1 MIQNGIQDV
10 MKRHPIIPVVTLN
23 SAEEVK
29 QIAQK
34 LLAQNIHCAE
44 ITLRTDYAM
53 EGIQLMQQQFP
64 EIEVG
69 VGTII
74 NKEQVEQVKA
84 LGVKFMVSP
93 GSTPALIQVMQDSG
107 IPHLPGVVTPSEVIQ
122 GMEMNL
128 RYFKFFPAS
137 IFGGLE
143 TLKAYGQVFPQC
155 YFCPTGGLNADN
167 HQEFLSQK
175 NILCV
180 GGSWMLK

>member
-1 MIQNGIQDV
+1 MIQNNIQDV
-10 MKRHPIIPVVTLN
+10 MQRHPIIPVVTLN
-23 SAEEVK
+23 NTEEVFE
-29 QIAQK
+29 IANK
-34 LLAQNIHCAE
+34 LLTQNIRCAE
-44 ITLRTDYAM
+44 ITLRTDFAL
-53 EGIQLMQQQFP
+53 EGIKLMQEKFP

-69 VGTII
+69 VGTIVHV
-74 NKEQVEQVKA
+74 EQIEQVKA

-93 GSTPALIQVMQDSG
+93 GATPTLLKAMQDSG
-107 IPHLPGVVTPSEVIQ
+107 IPYLPGVVTPSEVIQ

-137 IFGGLE
+137 IFGGLD

-155 YFCPTGGLNADN
+155 YFCPTGGLNATN
-167 HQEFLSQK
+167 YQEFLGLK

>member
-10 MKRHPIIPVVTLN
+10 LQRHQIIPVVTLN
-23 SAEEVK
+23 NESEVAEV
-29 QIAQK
+29 ATK
-34 LLAQNIHCAE
+34 LLEQNIRCAE
-44 ITLRTDYAM
+44 ITLRTDFALA
-53 EGIQLMQQQFP
+53 GIRMMMDQYP

-74 NKEQVEQVKA
+74 NAEQVQAVRA

-93 GSTPALIQVMQDSG
+93 GATPHLLQAMEDSG
-107 IPHLPGVVTPSEVIQ
+107 IPYLPGVVTPSEVIQ

-155 YFCPTGGLNADN
+155 YFCPTGGLNASN
-167 HQEFLSQK
+167 HQEFLAQK
-175 NILCV
+175 NILAV

>member
-10 MKRHPIIPVVTLN
+10 MQRHSIIPVVTLN
-23 SAEEVK
+23 NPAEVTE
-29 QIAQK
+29 IANK

-44 ITLRTDYAM
+44 ITLRTDFALK
-53 EGIQLMQQQFP
+53 GIELMQEQFP

-74 NKEQVEQVKA
+74 NAEQIAQVKA
-84 LGVKFMVSP
+84 LGVKFLVSP
-93 GSTPALIQVMQDSG
+93 GATPTLLKTMRDSG
-107 IPHLPGVVTPSEVIQ
+107 IPYLPGVVTPSEIIQ

-137 IFGGLE
+137 IFGGLD

-155 YFCPTGGLNADN
+155 YFCPTGGLNESN
-167 HQEFLSQK
+167 YQEFLALK

>member
-10 MKRHPIIPVVTLN
+10 LQRHQIIPVVTLN
-23 SAEEVK
+23 NESEV
-29 QIAQK
+29 ASVATK
-34 LLAQNIHCAE
+34 LLEQGIRCAE
-44 ITLRTDYAM
+44 ITLRTDFAL
-53 EGIQLMQQQFP
+53 EGIRLMLANHP

-74 NKEQVEQVKA
+74 NAEQVQAVRA

-93 GSTPALIQVMQDSG
+93 GATSHLLQAMQDSG
-107 IPHLPGVVTPSEVIQ
+107 IPYLPGVVTPSEVIQ

-155 YFCPTGGLNADN
+155 YFCPTGGLNATN
-167 HQEFLSQK
+167 HQEFLAQK
-175 NILCV
+175 NILAV